1 MAVIS
6 FPETI
11 RGEWGR
17 VAMQRAARTGK
28 YLILG
33 AFAGLATCIQIL
45 SAGSPAYADLLNVV
59 PVAVREA
66 KLVDYQPKLTLSG
79 AVAARSLV
87 NVSFRVNGQVVER
100 LVDIGQ
106 HVEKGQLLARIDDV
120 EQRAN
125 MRVAQASMDAAE
137 AQLVQ
142 ADANFKRQQ
151 ALLKQGFTT
160 RSQYDQADQALRTA
174 QSALSSAQS
183 QLGNA
188 RDELSYTELHAP
200 VSGVVTARNIE
211 TGQVVQAAQTA
222 FSIAE
227 DGSRDAIFDVQE
239 TLVNHARI
247 GMGVTVALLADP
259 SIEAEGNIRELSPV
273 VDAQTGTVGVKVGIA
288 QATAQMALGAIVTG
302 TVHMDAR
309 QVIVLPWSAMTSE
322 AGRTAVWRV
331 DRDTHVATLVPIK
344 VLAYEKERVIVESG
358 LNKGELIVTKGAQM
372 LRSGEPVEIMQG
384 PEGAGSQ

>member
-1 MAVIS
+1 
-6 FPETI
+6 
-11 RGEWGR
+11 
-17 VAMQRAARTGK
+17 MQRAARTGK

-45 SAGSPAYADLLNVV
+45 SAGSPAYADSLNVV

-174 QSALSSAQS
+174 QS

-273 VDAQTGTVGVKVGIA
+273 VDAQTGTVRVKVGIA